1 MTEMQQLLE
10 ELNERTY
17 ELYARLETNSEFLS
31 EKQYVFMANALH
43 EQYKKSYEMLNLEHG
58 IEYRTRMYQ
67 FKQIVN
73 LQVPWQFLIFKN
85 KMARVI
91 TAEIKEDF
99 IAQFKVR
106 YAQLESEKEKADRK
120 QAAQDKKDVKT
131 AQKQAKK
138 EAKATRR
145 RLKKDAKKRRNKP
158 KKKDQQGK

>member
-10 ELNERTY
+10 KLNEQTY
-17 ELYARLETNSEFLS
+17 RLFASLESNSEFLS
-31 EKQYVFMANALH
+31 DKQYAFMANALH
-43 EQYKKSYEMLNLEHG
+43 EQYKKSYDMLNLEHS

-106 YAQLESEKEKADRK
+106 YAQLVKEQEKAERK
-120 QAAQDKKDVKT
+120 QAEQAKKDAQT

-158 KKKDQQGK
+158 KKKDKQGK